1 MNEIVIKIQRRKID
15 SQLSCEM
22 LRNTCRADSH
32 SRRSLSNQGT
42 VILNGVVNII
52 IWPIRREEWRLTCFF
67 DKQCSVVGY

>member
-1 MNEIVIKIQRRKID
+1 MNEIVIKIQRRKIV

-42 VILNGVVNII
+42 VILNGVVNMA
-52 IWPIRREEWRLTCFF
+52 FF
-67 DKQCSVVGY
+67 DTLMIKKTRRVEIIMFFNK